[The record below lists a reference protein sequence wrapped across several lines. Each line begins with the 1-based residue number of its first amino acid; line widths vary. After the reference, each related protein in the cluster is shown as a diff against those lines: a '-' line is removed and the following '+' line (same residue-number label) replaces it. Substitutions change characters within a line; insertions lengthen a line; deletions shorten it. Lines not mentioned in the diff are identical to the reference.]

1 MHLINCQFCNPC
13 PCMVLQSLG
22 MESTFNEYKA
32 WIEGDVDEETQQCY
46 DKAMSLL
53 AKLKPFEDS
62 LVN

>member
-1 MHLINCQFCNPC
+1 
-13 PCMVLQSLG
+13 MVLQSLG
-22 MESTFNEYKA
+22 MESTFSEYKA